1 MSAYPPHNLES
12 HLTPR
17 KPSCDY
23 FRNLNLWGRVEQP
36 VARSAHTQE
45 VAGSNPTHVTDL
57 VPLGKA
63 LYTTSLTL
71 VEMNDSPVVVRMDE
85 ATRSDLM
92 RAQIAAF
99 ERHMEQLQST
109 FSTGTLYKML
119 KLLTKKQTIEL
130 HSLASLA
137 QVSTLLD
144 WEQQRLS
151 DTGGKPKDR
160 DMVHYFSW
168 FLEYVEYLQELKQS
182 FDERIFAPL
191 CQYFY
196 DEEDPDVKG
205 IHSNLEEGEVLE
217 PSKTQAMLLTKTDS
231 VDSGVET
238 GLLEHSGSDYSLS
251 AFIRSPGARA
261 GPRLGSTLE
270 ILRKDFP
277 DLLEQYDNKELRQVA
292 LQLTRL
298 RRRWNTL
305 FQKDVE
311 IEEDMLDRESGA
323 EVNLFRDSTHFQ
335 PVLRLVPD
343 VFIKARKAA
352 GLARR
357 WLEIDGTTSR
367 TLQTKLEQIE
377 EIQAVLERKLG
388 YVIHSIKR
396 KEEKLQR
403 GSEQVQMLL
412 KREDRSNEL
421 TFQLYGVD
429 KTIGSLQRRLR
440 ELQVEKDYVRK
451 HLRKRADKESEEYQ
465 TYRLKYIQ
473 TRLQSKVV
481 DRELSTK
488 QYQRTILEEDMHV
501 ELECKPSLIRFADK
515 RHRARLGTQLQK
527 SRVRVLTCR
536 RFCALEKG
544 NLHDFP
550 DFTQEQ
556 EKCEKLEQELERD
569 RAEKRKIEVALVPLK
584 SERTRLKSEADQQKL
599 NSFPQEQRRRV
610 LRFRETESDDIKVY
624 TQRVRETQQDEIQ
637 RERDRLAHIGRQ
649 TGRASG
655 RYSFGEAAVA
665 DLRNRFFLTDGYDS
679 ETDSFL
685 Y

>member
-1 MSAYPPHNLES
+1 
-12 HLTPR
+12 
-17 KPSCDY
+17 
-23 FRNLNLWGRVEQP
+23 
-36 VARSAHTQE
+36 
-45 VAGSNPTHVTDL
+45 
-57 VPLGKA
+57 
-63 LYTTSLTL
+63 
-71 VEMNDSPVVVRMDE
+71 MDE

-196 DEEDPDVKG
+196 DEEDPDIKG
-205 IHSNLEEGEVLE
+205 IHSNLEEEGDVLE

-277 DLLEQYDNKELRQVA
+277 DLLEPYDNKELRQVA

-298 RRRWNTL
+298 RRRWSSL

-377 EIQAVLERKLG
+377 KIQAVLERKLG

-429 KTIGSLQRRLR
+429 KTINSLQRRLR

-515 RHRARLGTQLQK
+515 
-527 SRVRVLTCR
+527 
-536 RFCALEKG
+536 
-544 NLHDFP
+544 
-550 DFTQEQ
+550 EQ

-584 SERTRLKSEADQQKL
+584 SERTRLKSESDQQKL
-599 NSFPQEQRRRV
+599 NRFPQEQRRRV
-610 LRFRETESDDIKVY
+610 LRFRETESDDIRVY
-624 TQRVRETQQDEIQ
+624 TQRVRETQQDEVQ